1 MKHTV
6 PTALNLG
13 SWFNPRGE
21 VQQKH
26 FTETPRDSTRN
37 DKENTIP
44 LTSSQYML
52 FADIGIPC
60 QSPAFPQYYV
70 ACNKV
75 YIALHAVAKALAATE
90 TAELSALFKE
100 SADLFALLDDFRFKV
115 PEKSRFPT
123 FCDNREKI
131 EAALRAVALCN
142 DAGSLDQVETIEE
155 IVSLNEKATSE
166 FQFLQTQELLDAKF
180 VLLSTRACA
189 ESDRLLAVCQ
199 NDPTAEDVAAF
210 VQHAATAIVLREK
223 VKTPSKELADK
234 CDQLA
239 GTLQKYHREAYDNFL
254 STYKLP

>member
-6 PTALNLG
+6 PTALNL
-13 SWFNPRGE
+13 SPWFNSRGE

-26 FTETPRDSTRN
+26 FAETPRDSIRN

-70 ACNKV
+70 SCNKI
-75 YIALHAVAKALAATE
+75 YIALHAMAKALAATE
-90 TAELSALFKE
+90 PAEISLLFKKC
-100 SADLFALLDDFRFKV
+100 ADLFAILDDFRFKV

-123 FCDNREKI
+123 FCDNRVKI

-142 DAGSLDQVETIEE
+142 NAGSLEQVDTIEE

-166 FQFLQTQELLDAKF
+166 FQFLQTQELQDAKF
-180 VLLSTRACA
+180 VLLSNRACA
-189 ESDRLLAVCQ
+189 ESDRLLALCQ

-223 VKTPSKELADK
+223 VKTPSQELATK
-234 CDQLA
+234 CEQLVE
-239 GTLQKYHREAYDNFL
+239 TLQKYHREAYESFL